1 MEGIKEKI
9 KISVIRQKLFIL
21 NKKRTSYIFRLV
33 HGKPMVHGLPHKVF
47 RKCGKT
53 NCRCARKMLHGP
65 YMALSV
71 NKDGKQRIVM
81 IKKVDMAVIL
91 EEANR
96 YKQYQETLAKIRK
109 INKEIDELLE
119 EVKLKTV
126 RSYP

>member
-9 KISVIRQKLFIL
+9 KISVVRQKLFIL
-21 NKKRTSYIFRLV
+21 NKKRTGYIFKLV
-33 HGKPMVHGLPHKVF
+33 HGKAMVHGLPHKVF
-47 RKCGKT
+47 RKCGKA

-71 NKDGKQRIVM
+71 NKDGRQRIVM

-91 EEANR
+91 GEANR
-96 YKQYQETLAKIRK
+96 YKEYQETLAKIRK
-109 INKEIDELLE
+109 INKEIDVLLE